1 MVLHA
6 IEGLTSS
13 ICQLKSLRV
22 ITLSGSKKLM
32 VFPNIVENMEGLR
45 GVYLDRTS
53 TGELPASTERL
64 GLDFNNCKRLV
75 YLPDTTINL
84 ATLQWPT
91 LCGCSKLSTLP
102 EDLWYLRH
110 FDVDRTG
117 IHRDNNQGPTVR
129 PQNSDVAELW
139 AMWPSSGA
147 VHEYPGLT
155 Y

>member
-110 FDVDRTG
+110 FDVDRTLVY
-117 IHRDNNQGPTVR
+117 IKTTIKDQRFPPKTAML
-129 PQNSDVAELW
+129 QNFGRCGRVPEQCMSIR
-139 AMWPSSGA
+139 G
-147 VHEYPGLT
+147 
-155 Y
+155 